1 MVNTCLQVMTWLYPL
16 DLFDFLGGCTYIHL
30 RQFGIWDLFSVFGR
44 LKIETS
50 KVIWADRCVHVNPGA
65 AQEASGEIN
74 EKHLARVT
82 EY

>member
-1 MVNTCLQVMTWLYPL
+1 MVNTCLQVMARLNPFKYN
-16 DLFDFLGGCTYIHL
+16 FQFL
-30 RQFGIWDLFSVFGR
+30 GR

>member
-1 MVNTCLQVMTWLYPL
+1 MVNTCLQVMAR
-16 DLFDFLGGCTYIHL
+16 LFPFKYNFQFLGRLNIHTSKA
-30 RQFGIWDLFSVFGR
+30 IWDLFSVLGR

>member
-1 MVNTCLQVMTWLYPL
+1 MVNTCLQVMLYPL

-30 RQFGIWDLFSVFGR
+30 RQFGIRDLFSVLGR

-50 KVIWADRCVHVNPGA
+50 KVIWADRCVQVNPGA
-65 AQEASGEIN
+65 AQEASSGEIN
-74 EKHLARVT
+74 EKHLGRVT

>member
-1 MVNTCLQVMTWLYPL
+1 MLNGEYMYASDGPL
-16 DLFDFLGGCTYIHL
+16 VYNFQFLG
-30 RQFGIWDLFSVFGR
+30 RM
-44 LKIETS
+44 KIETS

-65 AQEASGEIN
+65 AQEASSGEIN